1 MIEPLIRF
9 SVIILKQL
17 NIHHIMKTQKIQP
30 RSVTLGKL
38 NQKTRIIKSPLHV
51 IPSLSKDLVLNTRYF
66 PSFLKTKFLLV
77 MMLWSIF
84 SGIKAQAAP
93 PTPAKMV
100 HVPAGKYLAGYLA
113 ERAYNECKK
122 NNNKCRK
129 AWFEDEE
136 PIKEIEIDEFYIDI
150 YEVTQKEYKKVTG
163 KNPSAFKADNHPVE
177 SVTWDEANRYCKKFG
192 KRLPTEAEW
201 EKAAKG
207 GKNTTYVWGNVVAS
221 NKANFCDANCS
232 HGWKEDQFS
241 DGYENTAPVGSFPPN
256 GYGLYDMAGN
266 VYEWVAD
273 WYEGDYNSVRPTRNP
288 MGPASGDERSTRG
301 GSWINYSSGTR
312 PTDRSGADPDE
323 RYEYGGFR
331 CAK

>member
-1 MIEPLIRF
+1 MVKPLIEF
-9 SVIILKQL
+9 SVIILKYL
-17 NIHHIMKTQKIQP
+17 NINHIMKTKKKHKKIM
-30 RSVTLGKL
+30 VLVLMVLL
-38 NQKTRIIKSPLHV
+38 NGFSIIKAEATP
-51 IPSLSKDLVLNTRYF
+51 PSS
-66 PSFLKTKFLLV
+66 TK
-77 MMLWSIF
+77 
-84 SGIKAQAAP
+84 QAP
-93 PTPAKMV
+93 PNMV

-129 AWFEDEE
+129 SWFEDEE
-136 PIKEIEIDEFYIDI
+136 PIKEIEIDEFFIDI
-150 YEVTQKEYKKVTG
+150 YEVTQKNYKKVTG
-163 KNPSAFKADNHPVE
+163 KNPSAFKGNNLPLE
-177 SVTWDEANRYCKKFG
+177 SVTWDEANQYCRKVG

-207 GKNTTYVWGNVVAS
+207 GKNANYVWGNEVES
-221 NKANFCDANCS
+221 NKANFCDASCS

-241 DGYENTAPVGSFPPN
+241 DGFENTAPVGSFPPN

-273 WYEGDYNSVRPTRNP
+273 WYEGDYNSVRPTLNP
-288 MGPASGDERSTRG
+288 MGPASGDEKSTRG